1 MPLKIKKITPMF
13 TGIVTTGER
22 YKEDMYDEGIII
34 AKKGDLKTYQEV
46 IAVGN
51 AVRGVSVGDKVMIN
65 VANYAVKRYDKNS
78 IQNDMDNNPTIRFN
92 FNWVQIDDEEGN
104 PKDCLLLNDRD
115 ILFIFEGEEVQGTK
129 SSIVI
134 PEKKGLIL
142 N

>member
-22 YKEDMYDEGIII
+22 YNEDMYDEGIII

-46 IAVGN
+46 IAIGS
-51 AVRGVSVGDKVMIN
+51 AVRGVNVGDKVMIN
-65 VANYAVKRYDKNS
+65 IANYAVKRFDKNS
-78 IQNDMDNNPTIRFN
+78 LQNDMDNNPTIKFN

-129 SSIVI
+129 SPIVI